1 MVRPSDFRGKAKTSM
16 DLDMLSLICQ
26 CVIQV
31 EISKRYEFRVQK
43 RDLAWRLGIINI
55 YLHGRDL

>member
-31 EISKRYEFRVQK
+31 EISNRYEFRVQK